1 MRLRV
6 IGTGSSGNCYILQ
19 AERSSLMLDAGVR
32 MRDIRRS
39 MPRPSSVAGCLV
51 THEHMDH
58 AQAAY
63 DIAALGIP
71 VVMSQGTFEEIE
83 KPHSAIRFRL
93 AHELVPIDL
102 GDFTVMAFKTQHDA
116 REPLGFLIRHN
127 PTHET
132 ILYAT
137 DTYYLAYT
145 FPGVTY
151 WIVECNYVDEI
162 VDQKAEY
169 GELSA
174 ALRKR
179 LHRSHMSLRRL
190 EQALMAND
198 LSKTRMIVLV
208 HLSDQRSDEEVM
220 INTVKSATKIES
232 VVAARKGMDIA
243 LERNPF

>member
-32 MRDIRRS
+32 MRDIRRA

-58 AQAAY
+58 AQAVY

-71 VVMSQGTFEEIE
+71 VVMSRGTFEEIE
-83 KPHSAIRFRL
+83 RPHSAIRFRMARAL
-93 AHELVPIDL
+93 TPIDL

-127 PTHET
+127 PTNET

-162 VDQKAEY
+162 VDQKTED

-198 LSKTRMIVLV
+198 LSKTRVIVLV

-243 LERNPF
+243 LETNPF